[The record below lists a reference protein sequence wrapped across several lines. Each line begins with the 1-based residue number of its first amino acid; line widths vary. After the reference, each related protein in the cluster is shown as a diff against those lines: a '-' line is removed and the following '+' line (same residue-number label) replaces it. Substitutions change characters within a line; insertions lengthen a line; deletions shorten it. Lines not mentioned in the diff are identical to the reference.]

1 MWMHAQQQPFQY
13 NSGRTSLND
22 LKEPKDAHTHSPS
35 KYRRAAALS
44 GAHVQ
49 SPPPFYGTLS
59 PKGFQLPSN
68 QWSSDTPGEPI
79 WVRQE
84 PQIVGDPFG
93 DTYIIDHHR
102 GPRSSQSDITMP
114 DYQSSSSGSSR
125 ATSGYSGVSY
135 EHSKQPSISGVL
147 NEDQYSRVFRNFTPP
162 REPLSTPNFAPIGY
176 KSSAAG
182 VRQVQSASRQL
193 PSVMKNVSLSGIRDI
208 SGHSN
213 KSVITDPFQSV
224 AGSETTEQFY
234 ASPEVQSKTRQT
246 SLVQGEKDNFET
258 PRKGCDRFEQ
268 TPTKTPLHTSASLE
282 SVL

>member
-35 KYRRAAALS
+35 KYRRATALS
-44 GAHVQ
+44 GTHVQ

-59 PKGFQLPSN
+59 PKTFQLPSN

-84 PQIVGDPFG
+84 PQLVGDPFG
-93 DTYIIDHHR
+93 DAYIIDHHR

-135 EHSKQPSISGVL
+135 EHSKQPSIAGVL

-162 REPLSTPNFAPIGY
+162 REPLSNSNFAPIGY
-176 KSSAAG
+176 KPSAAG
-182 VRQVQSASRQL
+182 IRQLQSASRQL

-234 ASPEVQSKTRQT
+234 ASPEVQSKTRQA

-258 PRKGCDRFEQ
+258 PRKRSDRIEH
-268 TPTKTPLHTSASLE
+268 TPTKTPLHASASLE